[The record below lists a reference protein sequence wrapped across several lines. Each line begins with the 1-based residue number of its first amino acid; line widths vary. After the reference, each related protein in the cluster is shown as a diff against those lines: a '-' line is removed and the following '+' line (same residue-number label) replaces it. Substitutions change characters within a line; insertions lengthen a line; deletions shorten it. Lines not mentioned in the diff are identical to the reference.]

1 MFEEQEF
8 KKILLLMKT
17 CMVVSITAAC
27 IVACVVICTHWRGFS
42 FRISPVAAPD
52 TKVVVIERAAP
63 ARQRKP
69 RPSAV
74 PQEDVPQEDIPQ
86 ESAPHVDVPETSYQS
101 GLPRVNEATARIET
115 AAPEALTP
123 ANIHSGGYAARVPA
137 YGEVSAFTVPDFS
150 VTVRPKKHRWP
161 RRLFGAI
168 GHGFGKVFGFR

>member
-52 TKVVVIERAAP
+52 TKVVVIERNAPASLP

-69 RPSAV
+69 RLSAV
-74 PQEDVPQEDIPQ
+74 PQEDVPHEDIPQ
-86 ESAPHVDVPETSYQS
+86 ENAPHVDVPETS
-101 GLPRVNEATARIET
+101 
-115 AAPEALTP
+115 
-123 ANIHSGGYAARVPA
+123 
-137 YGEVSAFTVPDFS
+137 
-150 VTVRPKKHRWP
+150 
-161 RRLFGAI
+161 
-168 GHGFGKVFGFR
+168 